1 VTNERTNKHDL
12 TVAKIAATLEGNTVE
27 HFAIKIEIMQI
38 LTSKTL
44 IKTFILL

>member
-1 VTNERTNKHDL
+1 LTNERTNKHDL
-12 TVAKIAATLEGNTVE
+12 TVAKIAAALEENTVY
-27 HFAIKIEIMQI
+27 HFAIKIEIIQI